1 MLNTTSPGRSVVAFL
16 LILGCTLVALPT
28 SVFSQEESDIVLQES
43 QSATTTET
51 IIELQADPV
60 DDASLPALSTSTTP
74 TTSSAPAPITDT
86 YSREQLP
93 NDDVFNDFVVGPGRF
108 ELALAP
114 GQSRTVELVV
124 SNRMGVEKVFSFE
137 TEDAQGTTD
146 GEQALVLLGDDRGP
160 YSIKDFISVPH
171 EEFVLQHAQRA
182 RIPVTISIPA
192 DADPGGRY
200 GSLLISIVS
209 DKKDLNPAG
218 GAAPA
223 SVLISRIGT
232 LFFISTPGDT
242 DQAGELQDF
251 ATVNNTSIFTDAPI
265 PMSIVFENTGD
276 VHLNPYGEIRVT
288 NLLGD
293 EVGFVELEPWFVLP
307 NAIRNRVVEWDR
319 ELLIGRYTAT
329 AQINRG
335 YDDIVD
341 TKTIVFWVLPWK
353 ILLPVFIC
361 LFVLFVLIR
370 YIVTRFEFKR
380 K

>member
-1 MLNTTSPGRSVVAFL
+1 MLNTTSHRYSVVAFL
-16 LILGCTLVALPT
+16 LILGCTLLALPT
-28 SVFSQEESDIVLQES
+28 SVFSQSDSVFEVNDTATDTAIELEANPVDDSELPPVE
-43 QSATTTET
+43 ATTT
-51 IIELQADPV
+51 P
-60 DDASLPALSTSTTP
+60 
-74 TTSSAPAPITDT
+74 SAPMPPPVVTDN
-86 YSREQLP
+86 YSRERLP

-108 ELALAP
+108 ELALEP

-137 TEDAQGTTD
+137 TEDAEGTDD
-146 GEQALVLLGDDRGP
+146 GSQALVLLGDDRGP
-160 YSIKDFISVPH
+160 YTIKDYFSVPYN
-171 EEFVLQHAQRA
+171 EFTLQHAQRA

-209 DKKDLNPAG
+209 DKNELNAAG

-232 LFFISTPGDT
+232 LFFISTPGTT
-242 DQAGELQDF
+242 DAAGETLDF
-251 ATVNNTSIFTDAPI
+251 ATVNDKSLFTDSPI
-265 PMSIVFENTGD
+265 PMSVVFENTGD
-276 VHLNPYGEIRVT
+276 VHLNPYGEIRIT

-293 EVGFVELEPWFVLP
+293 EVGFVELAPWFVLP
-307 NAIRNRVVEWDR
+307 DAIRNRVVEWDR

-335 YDDIVD
+335 YDDVID
-341 TKTIVFWVLPWK
+341 TRTIVFWVLPWK
-353 ILLPVFIC
+353 ILLPIFIALFLVFAA
-361 LFVLFVLIR
+361 IR
-370 YIVTRFEFKR
+370 YIATRFEFKR